1 MTFRSPGSAPAFT
14 WVVSFLGIA
23 HLAFVTFAGRLR
35 GEHVLA
41 DALLVLLAW
50 MGPRA
55 HYFLRGGLP
64 AWGVGMLMDNQRLW
78 LGLRGTIHTGDLWAL
93 ERSLF
98 PATVDGAASTWPAW
112 FNTHHNAVLDALCGF
127 AYATYLVEFFAL
139 LGLFFFVKSPRFEKL
154 AWAFLVVNVIGIV
167 TYVLYPAAPP
177 WYVLQYGPG
186 PANLAAAPSAAGAAR
201 FDALLGITFF
211 AKFYSR
217 NPNVFGAMP
226 SLHAAYPMLVLWHV
240 WDRGWPWRVGAAAF
254 SALVCFSAI
263 YLTHHY
269 ILDVSAGLLAALVAC
284 GVVEFAFA
292 RRAALGAAPLSVVPG
307 GDNRV

>member
-1 MTFRSPGSAPAFT
+1 MT
-14 WVVSFLGIA
+14 WVASFLGVA

-41 DALLVLLAW
+41 DVLLVLLAW

-64 AWGVGMLMDNQRLW
+64 AWGVGMLLDNQRLW
-78 LGLRGTIHTGDLWAL
+78 LGLRGPIHTGDLWEW

-98 PATVDGAASTWPAW
+98 PATVDGATSIWPAF
-112 FNTHHNAVLDALCGF
+112 FNAHHTAVLDALCGF
-127 AYATYLVEFFAL
+127 AYATYLVEFFAV
-139 LGLFFFVKSPRFEKL
+139 LGFFFFVKSPRFEKL
-154 AWAFLVVNVIGIV
+154 AWAFLVVNFIGVV

-201 FDALLGITFF
+201 FDALLGTTFF
-211 AKFYSR
+211 ANFYSR

-226 SLHAAYPMLVLWHV
+226 SLHAAYPVLVLWQV
-240 WDRGWPWRVGAAAF
+240 WNRGWPWRVGAAAF

-269 ILDVSAGLLAALVAC
+269 ILDVSAGVTAALVAC
-284 GVVEFAFA
+284 AVVEFAFA
-292 RRAALGAAPLSVVPG
+292 RRAVSGEAPLSVVPG